1 MQNIIC
7 FTALSHFSPQK
18 NVQIFIAHRCCLQL
32 AHIKYVKGII
42 NDGPRN
48 QQATAVFQTY
58 VEEKTIYYGV
68 CSPKTKLSNHCDW
81 IVHLIPVQ

>member
-1 MQNIIC
+1 MQNIMFYSPVTL
-7 FTALSHFSPQK
+7 FTQK

-32 AHIKYVKGII
+32 AQIKYVKGII

-58 VEEKTIYYGV
+58 VEEKTIYYGG
-68 CSPKTKLSNHCDW
+68 
-81 IVHLIPVQ
+81 IQ

>member
-7 FTALSHFSPQK
+7 FTALSHFSQK
-18 NVQIFIAHRCCLQL
+18 VLQLLIAPRCCLQL
-32 AHIKYVKGII
+32 ANIKYVKGI

-58 VEEKTIYYGV
+58 VGKDHLLWMNTISLSPEDKTLQ
-68 CSPKTKLSNHCDW
+68 SL
-81 IVHLIPVQ
+81 